1 MKRYLKFFIIFLI
14 LLSSIIFYEVI
25 SVDNRYINRST
36 INIDVNNI
44 RNPQIK
50 KIVRKIDLYVGSIYF
65 NLSKKKQDE
74 FYSQDLERYK
84 SLPEEEVILPASD
97 NLTISNNKNYNNLT
111 NWKRSHGNHS
121 SNKFSNLKK
130 INTENV
136 KDLDVAWVHEFDKKG
151 DIPGNLIYF
160 DKTIYL
166 SSTDRSL
173 VALNAKDGNKIW
185 EYKTQGMAARRG
197 LIFNEENKSK
207 IYFCDQ
213 GNLIALYAS
222 NGNEVKKF
230 GKKGKIKLKKKCNIT
245 PVIINDKIIIGTFE
259 PAVEIYDI
267 NKGELL
273 WKFLLKKK
281 NKKYFRYGGKRY
293 DYSGGNP
300 WGGISA
306 DLEREILYVT
316 TGNAGRFYE
325 GTTRPGNNK
334 YANSIVA
341 IDIKNKKLLWE
352 FQEIKHDIWN
362 LDIASPPILTSIKR
376 KDMQIDVVVVPTKF
390 GNTLVL
396 DRLTGK
402 SIFGYTNKKVPLSSV
417 PGEKTSFYQKVFD
430 LPEPFSKQY
439 FKNSDITN
447 LSIESQEHVISQI
460 KDSTFGFFVPHSINK
475 KNIVYKSGAQW
486 MGASIDNR
494 SGIMYVP
501 SNDIPNLIWLKKTKK
516 KYTYYEYGMNTKLL
530 EDHLGYPGSK
540 PPWGSLTAV
549 NLNTGKIIWKVP
561 FGEYKELSKKGIPI
575 TGTYNYGGATAT
587 AGNLVFATG
596 TLDNKLRAF
605 DSRNGQ
611 ELWSYTLPFS
621 GSSPPTVYEYNNEQY
636 ILVSS
641 TGAISLRKAYP
652 GKFKPGNKIYAF
664 KLKKKSNKKN

>member
-1 MKRYLKFFIIFLI
+1 MKKYLKFFIILLI

-50 KIVRKIDLYVGSIYF
+50 KFVRKIDLYVGSIYF

-173 VALNAKDGNKIW
+173 VALNAKDGSKIW

-222 NGNEVKKF
+222 NGKEVKKF

-306 DLEREILYVT
+306 DLEREILYVA

-352 FQEIKHDIWN
+352 FQEIEHDIWN
-362 LDIASPPILTSIKR
+362 LDIASPPILTSIRR
-376 KDMQIDVVVVPTKF
+376 KDKQIDVVVVPTKF

-439 FKNSDITN
+439 FKNNDITN

-561 FGEYKELSKKGIPI
+561 FGEYKELSNKGIPI

-664 KLKKKSNKKN
+664 KLKKKSDKKN

>member
-50 KIVRKIDLYVGSIYF
+50 KFVRKIDLYVGSIYF

-664 KLKKKSNKKN
+664 KLKKKSDKKN

>member
-1 MKRYLKFFIIFLI
+1 MKKLLKIFNIFLI
-14 LLSSIIFYEVI
+14 LLSAIILYEVTSI
-25 SVDNRYINRST
+25 DSRYINRSM
-36 INIDVNNI
+36 INVDINNV

-50 KIVRKIDLYVGSIYF
+50 KFVRKIDLYFGSFYF
-65 NLSKKKQDE
+65 SLSKKKQNE
-74 FYSQDLERYK
+74 FYNQDLEKYN
-84 SLPEEEVILPASD
+84 SLPVEKIILPASK
-97 NLTISNNKNYNNLT
+97 NLTISNNKNYNNSI

-121 SNKFSNLKK
+121 SNKFSNLKQ
-130 INTENV
+130 INTENIN
-136 KDLDVAWVHEFDKKG
+136 DLKVAWVYEFKKNG

-173 VALNAKDGNKIW
+173 VALHAKNGNKIW
-185 EYKTQGMAARRG
+185 EHKTEGMAARRG

-207 IYFCDQ
+207 VYFCDQ

-222 NGNEVKKF
+222 NGNIVKEF
-230 GKKGKIKLKKKCNIT
+230 GKNGKIKLKKRCNIT
-245 PVIINDKIIIGTFE
+245 PVIINDKIIIGTNE

-267 NKGELL
+267 KKGKLL

-281 NKKYFRYGGKRY
+281 NKEYFRYYGGKRY

-306 DLEREILYVT
+306 DLEREILYVS

-325 GTTRPGNNK
+325 GTTRPGSNK
-334 YANSIVA
+334 YSNSIVA

-352 FQEIKHDIWN
+352 FQEIEHDIWN

-376 KDMQIDVVVVPTKF
+376 KNKKIDVVVVPTKF

-430 LPEPFSKQY
+430 LPEPFSNQY
-439 FKNSDITN
+439 FKNGDITN
-447 LSIESQEHVISQI
+447 LSIESQEYVSNQI
-460 KDSTFGFFVPHSINK
+460 KDSTYGFFIPHSTNK

-494 SGIMYVP
+494 NGVMYVP
-501 SNDIPNLIWLKKTKK
+501 SNDIPNLIWLEKSKKN
-516 KYTYYEYGMNTKLL
+516 YTHYEYGMKTKLL

-540 PPWGSLTAV
+540 PPWGSLTAL

-561 FGEYKELSKKGIPI
+561 FGEYKELLKKGKPI
-575 TGTYNYGGATAT
+575 TGTLNYGGVTAT

-605 DSRNGQ
+605 DSRDGK

-641 TGAISLRKAYP
+641 TGAISLRKVYP
-652 GKFKPGNKIYAF
+652 DISKSGNKIYAF
-664 KLKKKSNKKN
+664 KLKK